1 MKKLFFFSIICL
13 FCQISFGQSAV
24 SKEARTEAMNDPK
37 FIEFKKNH
45 DAITAKQGGIAFIS
59 SYYGYEETL
68 KSYFVGNMIPV
79 ETPRSNGIV
88 SKTEYVKILNEWIS
102 KNKNLLKPEHKNSLI
117 SE

>member
-13 FCQISFGQSAV
+13 FGKISFGQSTV

-45 DAITAKQGGIAFIS
+45 DDVLTKQGGPGFIS
-59 SYYGYEETL
+59 SYFGYEETL
-68 KSYFVGNMIPV
+68 KSYFIGNVIPA
-79 ETPRSNGIV
+79 ETPKSETFV
-88 SKTEYVKILNEWIS
+88 YKSAYVKVLNEWIS
-102 KNKNLLKPEHKNSLI
+102 KNKNLLKTEYKNSLI